1 MFLRKYSCSPGI
13 KEGTSFSIKDL
24 KKNFPQMSVIV
35 TLQCAGNRRKEMHD
49 IKPVKGLQWGGG
61 AISNAVWTG
70 VRLSDVL
77 KASGYTVPDLSTTA
91 EFPGGVQHVHL
102 DGAEG
107 YGASIPI
114 EKALDPRGDV
124 ILAYEMNGESI
135 PADHGYPLRAIVP
148 GAVAARSVKWVS
160 RIALDEDE
168 SPSHWQQ
175 RDYKGF
181 SPSADLASS
190 DYSKAE
196 SIQELPVQS
205 SFTFRDGDTLVADK
219 DGLVTLRGYAI
230 AG

>member
-1 MFLRKYSCSPGI
+1 
-13 KEGTSFSIKDL
+13 
-24 KKNFPQMSVIV
+24 
-35 TLQCAGNRRKEMHD
+35 MHE

-70 VRLSDVL
+70 ARLSDVL
-77 KASGYTVPDLSTTA
+77 KASGYMVPDLSTTT
-91 EFPGGVQHVHL
+91 EFPGCVQHVHL

-124 ILAYEMNGESI
+124 ILAYEMNGEPI

-148 GAVAARSVKWVS
+148 GTVAARSVKWVS
-160 RIALDEDE
+160 RIALDEEE

-205 SFTFRDGDTLVADK
+205 SFTCRDGDTLVADK
-219 DGLVTLRGYAI
+219 DGLVTIQGYAI